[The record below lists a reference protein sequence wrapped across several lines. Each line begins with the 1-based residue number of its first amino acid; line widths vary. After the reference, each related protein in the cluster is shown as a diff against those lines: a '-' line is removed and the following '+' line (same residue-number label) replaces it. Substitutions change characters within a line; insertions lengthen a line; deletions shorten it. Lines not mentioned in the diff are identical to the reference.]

1 MHKEVSEPNAE
12 LIQETVLDTSNH
24 VCESLD
30 VSWVVLNAVCEQ
42 EGYLLGLDG
51 LFGEKVSLGSFN
63 TVGEALL
70 EDELVVVTD
79 CDGNH
84 QRSVGWECL
93 LLSKL
98 NELSQEIVAWLAI
111 ITNNILDHNHSVVS
125 VCLLVNWQ
133 EFRKIKEELSGVV

>member
-1 MHKEVSEPNAE
+1 MHKEVSEPNTE
-12 LIQETVLDTSNH
+12 LIQETMLDTSNH

-30 VSWVVLNAVCEQ
+30 VSWVVLNAVCEK

-79 CDGNH
+79 CNGNH
-84 QRSVGWECL
+84 QRSV
-93 LLSKL
+93 
-98 NELSQEIVAWLAI
+98 
-111 ITNNILDHNHSVVS
+111 
-125 VCLLVNWQ
+125 
-133 EFRKIKEELSGVV
+133 